1 MEFKP
6 ILDVFLHNPLGNI
19 GISKILFFQFLCT
32 LGPLTQ
38 YDIKKQDIFLY
49 LKYLYQVYSLL

>member
-6 ILDVFLHNPLGNI
+6 ILGVFLPNPLGNI

-38 YDIKKQDIFLY
+38 YNFISSVFLTLMTEITFKKVFL
-49 LKYLYQVYSLL
+49 